1 MMNLKNTFLSPVVQT
16 MPPSGIRQFF
26 NAAEAD
32 PEVISLGVGEPDFVT
47 PKRAIEACVKAL
59 NNGKTMYTPNEGLME
74 LREEIAGYLNKF
86 FKMSYDP
93 IGEILVTVGGSE
105 AIDLALRALITP
117 GDEVVIPV
125 PGYVAYSPL
134 VRLNGGVPIELELLD
149 KHDFKLNEEL
159 LEQAITSRTKAL
171 IVNFPSNPTGAVMK
185 KEDWLPIVRL
195 AIQHNLIVI
204 TDEMYAELTYDGHHD
219 SIASLPGMRER
230 TLVVSGFSKA
240 FAMTGWRV
248 GYLCG
253 PMELLQEMVK
263 IHQYTT
269 LCAPIMGQ
277 IAALECLR
285 NGHEEKE
292 EMKSAYNER
301 RKMFIQSLSE
311 MGLSCRQP
319 KGAFYA
325 FPDITVTGMSSQE
338 FAGRLLQ
345 EGKVAVVPG
354 QVFGSGGEGF
364 VRCSYAS
371 SFIQLEEALERI
383 SRWLRLTHGIH

>member
-1 MMNLKNTFLSPVVQT
+1 MYLKNSFLSPVVQT

-59 NNGKTMYTPNEGLME
+59 NDGRTMYTPNEGLME
-74 LREEIAGYLNKF
+74 LREEIAGYLNKY

-93 IGEILVTVGGSE
+93 VGEILVTVGGSE
-105 AIDLALRALITP
+105 AIDLALRALLTP

-134 VRLNGGVPIELELLD
+134 VRLNGGVPIELELSD
-149 KHDFKLNEEL
+149 EHDFKLTEEL
-159 LEQAITSRTKAL
+159 LQQAITSRTKAV
-171 IVNFPSNPTGAVMK
+171 IVNYPSNPTGAVMK

-204 TDEMYAELTYDGHHD
+204 TDEMYAELTYDGQHD
-219 SIASLPGMRER
+219 SIASLPGMRDR

-240 FAMTGWRV
+240 FAMTGWRI

-253 PMELLQEMVK
+253 PKQLLQEMVK
-263 IHQYTT
+263 IHQYTI

-277 IAALECLR
+277 IAAIECLK

-292 EMKSAYNER
+292 EMKQAYNER

-311 MGLSCRQP
+311 LGLSCRQP

-325 FPDITVTGMSSQE
+325 FPDITVTEMSSQE
-338 FAGRLLQ
+338 FAGRLLR

-354 QVFGSGGEGF
+354 HVFGNGGEGF
-364 VRCSYAS
+364 IRCSYAS
-371 SFIQLEEALERI
+371 SFVQLEVALDRI
-383 SRWLRLTHGIH
+383 SRWLRLTHGIY

>member
-1 MMNLKNTFLSPVVQT
+1 MYLKNSFLSPVVQT

-59 NNGKTMYTPNEGLME
+59 NDGRTMYTPNEGLME
-74 LREEIAGYLNKF
+74 LREEIAGYLNKY

-93 IGEILVTVGGSE
+93 VGEILVTVGGSE
-105 AIDLALRALITP
+105 AIDLALRALLTP

-134 VRLNGGVPIELELLD
+134 VRLNGGVPIELELSNE
-149 KHDFKLNEEL
+149 HDFKLTEEL
-159 LEQAITSRTKAL
+159 LQQAITSRTKAV
-171 IVNFPSNPTGAVMK
+171 IVNYPSNPTGAVMK

-204 TDEMYAELTYDGHHD
+204 TDEMYAELTYDGQHD
-219 SIASLPGMRER
+219 SIASLPGMRDR

-253 PMELLQEMVK
+253 PKQLLQEMVK
-263 IHQYTT
+263 IHQYTI

-277 IAALECLR
+277 IAAIECLK

-292 EMKSAYNER
+292 EMKQAYNER

-311 MGLSCRQP
+311 LGLSCRQP

-325 FPDITVTGMSSQE
+325 FPDIKVTGMSSQE
-338 FAGRLLQ
+338 FAERLLR

-354 QVFGSGGEGF
+354 HVFGNGGEGF
-364 VRCSYAS
+364 IRCSYAS
-371 SFIQLEEALERI
+371 SFVQLEVALDRI
-383 SRWLRLTHGIH
+383 SRWLRLTHGIY